1 MGNFLL
7 LNPIRNIAGKQSG
20 ISVNVGSTSNRD
32 SNQITYLNEL
42 SVVPRVS
49 AQVSGENK
57 ANKPHIRENGQASG
71 AARVMQWEDRV
82 GTLQAGYYGD
92 LVAVKSDPLSDIRLL
107 ENIDIVIKGG
117 LLFKAL

>member
-1 MGNFLL
+1 
-7 LNPIRNIAGKQSG
+7 
-20 ISVNVGSTSNRD
+20 
-32 SNQITYLNEL
+32 
-42 SVVPRVS
+42 
-49 AQVSGENK
+49 
-57 ANKPHIRENGQASG
+57 
-71 AARVMQWEDRV
+71 MQWEDRV